1 MNNEYLRM
9 VEEAQK
15 RRIYLT
21 TEQKKRIVYMYKEIS
36 IELNKRLKK
45 ANPESLNERWLEDF
59 QKQFK
64 KEIKE
69 MNKILKKDI
78 ENTMYNVSSTATNIQ
93 MNFLEMV
100 DTKYKINHRE
110 TFSNMFSKIPKQAV
124 EELINGDFYKDGKGL
139 SHRIWFNEK
148 KANAD
153 FDYII
158 QKGLTE
164 KKSVYDLA
172 NDLVSFVNPNAKRE
186 WDFNKIYPGVG
197 NKKIEYNSFRLAVTS
212 ISHAYQLSMQR
223 SCKAN
228 PYVEGIQW
236 HTSNS
241 HRGPCSLCQE
251 REGHIYEID
260 KLPLDHPNGVCY
272 FIPVINK
279 SMEDI
284 GSELH
289 DWVHGGNN
297 ERLDNWYSK
306 YIFNNKINN
315 IDYMSNR
322 FMPKFSDIKNII
334 VEEASVKE
342 KKVKNS
348 KYNMWAD
355 ADSIRRNKA
364 IKLYE
369 KKIKRVIKDLPEGY
383 KLPKFSIVDFDKA
396 GFKNNGI
403 GGYYRKLDTV
413 FLNSKYDTD
422 FKIKEYL
429 IANKGQ
435 FASTSCDSPLLH
447 ELGHKY
453 HYDIVE
459 TIANKR
465 GMKYNRAKEIFDEGI
480 SKYILNQPLVS
491 RKFISEQLGKYA
503 SNKFDGQNRINEIMA
518 EYFTVKDSNE
528 TELIKFIKKYI
539 SEVIKDDD
547 YR

>member
-36 IELNKRLKK
+36 TELNKKLKK

-93 MNFLEMV
+93 MNFLGMV

-124 EELINGDFYKDGKGL
+124 TELINGDFYKDGKGL

-158 QKGLTE
+158 QKGLAE

-172 NDLVSFVNPNAKRE
+172 NDLVSFVNPSAKRE
-186 WDFNKIYPGVG
+186 WDFNKIYPGVSK
-197 NKKIEYNSFRLAVTS
+197 NIEYNSFRLAVTS
-212 ISHAYQLSMQR
+212 ISHAYQLSMKR

-228 PYVEGIQW
+228 PFVEGIQW

-241 HRGPCSLCQE
+241 HRRPCGICE
-251 REGHIYEID
+251 GREGKIYSPDE
-260 KLPLDHPNGVCY
+260 LPMDHPNGVCY

-322 FMPKFSDIKNII
+322 FIPKFGD
-334 VEEASVKE
+334 ESVLKMNSLSFKV
-342 KKVKNS
+342 KKVVNS
-348 KYNMWAD
+348 NFDMWASTE
-355 ADSIRRNKA
+355 ATNKNKA
-364 IKLYE
+364 IRLYE
-369 KKIKRVIKDLPEGY
+369 KKINEIQKTLPEDF
-383 KLPKFSIVDFDKA
+383 KLPKVMVIDFES
-396 GFKNNGI
+396 NGI
-403 GGYYRKLDTV
+403 NKNAIAGYNRCINTM
-413 FLNSKYDTD
+413 FINSKYDTD
-422 FKIKEYL
+422 KKILKYL
-429 IANKGQ
+429 NSSKGYFAN
-435 FASTSCDSPLLH
+435 TSPNAHVLH

-459 TIANKR
+459 TIANNKNVE
-465 GMKYNRAKEIFDEGI
+465 YNMAKEIFEEPINQYIINNSKVPNDIIAREISSYAFKKYKGI
-480 SKYILNQPLVS
+480 
-491 RKFISEQLGKYA
+491 
-503 SNKFDGQNRINEIMA
+503 NRVNEIMA
-518 EYFTVKDSNE
+518 EFFTIRDTENDFVKLINE
-528 TELIKFIKKYI
+528 NIR
-539 SEVIKDDD
+539 EVIGK
-547 YR
+547 

>member
-36 IELNKRLKK
+36 AELNKRLKK
-45 ANPESLNERWLEDF
+45 ANPKSLNERWLEDF

-69 MNKILKKDI
+69 VNKILKKDI

-139 SHRIWFNEK
+139 SHRIWFSGE

-158 QKGLTE
+158 QKGLAE

-186 WDFNKIYPGVG
+186 WDFNKIYPGVSK
-197 NKKIEYNSFRLAVTS
+197 NIEYNSFRLAVTS
-212 ISHAYQLSMQR
+212 ISHAYQLSMKR
-223 SCKAN
+223 SCKTN
-228 PYVEGIQW
+228 PFVEGIQW

-241 HRGPCSLCQE
+241 HRRPCGICE
-251 REGHIYEID
+251 GREGKIYSPDE
-260 KLPLDHPNGVCY
+260 LPMDHPNGICY

-289 DWVHGGNN
+289 DWVHGGSNSK
-297 ERLDNWYSK
+297 LDNWY
-306 YIFNNKINN
+306 NEH
-315 IDYMSNR
+315 R
-322 FMPKFSDIKNII
+322 
-334 VEEASVKE
+334 
-342 KKVKNS
+342 
-348 KYNMWAD
+348 
-355 ADSIRRNKA
+355 
-364 IKLYE
+364 
-369 KKIKRVIKDLPEGY
+369 
-383 KLPKFSIVDFDKA
+383 
-396 GFKNNGI
+396 
-403 GGYYRKLDTV
+403 
-413 FLNSKYDTD
+413 
-422 FKIKEYL
+422 
-429 IANKGQ
+429 
-435 FASTSCDSPLLH
+435 
-447 ELGHKY
+447 
-453 HYDIVE
+453 
-459 TIANKR
+459 
-465 GMKYNRAKEIFDEGI
+465 DEF
-480 SKYILNQPLVS
+480 V
-491 RKFISEQLGKYA
+491 
-503 SNKFDGQNRINEIMA
+503 
-518 EYFTVKDSNE
+518 V
-528 TELIKFIKKYI
+528 
-539 SEVIKDDD
+539 
-547 YR
+547 